1 MKKLISIL
9 LSVVVMFTLSVPAF
23 ATEPIQANQQA
34 EIPDGFVLF
43 DSETSFVDDGTG
55 NLIEVTVNEY
65 RRLIADVYKRQM
77 LDTSSLNFM
86 ISPSGLCS
94 S

>member
-65 RRLIADVYKRQM
+65 RRLIAPLAEVGEERIYTFDIFRH
-77 LDTSSLNFM
+77 
-86 ISPSGLCS
+86 I
-94 S
+94 

>member
-65 RRLIADVYKRQM
+65 RRLIAPLAELKNKV
-77 LDTSSLNFM
+77 S
-86 ISPSGLCS
+86 
-94 S
+94 